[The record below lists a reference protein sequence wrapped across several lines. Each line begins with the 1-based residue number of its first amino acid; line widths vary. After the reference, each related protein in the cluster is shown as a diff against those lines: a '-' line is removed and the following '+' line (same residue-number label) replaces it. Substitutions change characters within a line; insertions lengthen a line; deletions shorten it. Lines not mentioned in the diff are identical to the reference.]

1 MSTGTLS
8 PTLFFDLLSPK
19 PDVTRTSYPATDLIY
34 KLLHHTGADVASF
47 RRNCQVSYRLVEYAR
62 DLYDEINTRIHTAED
77 SGSWESYD
85 AYYRAI
91 DPLEDV
97 LLSIMEV
104 TEVERE
110 EYLIGATPSELVE
123 QSIDSW
129 IKQSISDWLERRKKI
144 RESFDDLRTR
154 EELKGFI
161 PSPEEYEIEIDGAK
175 AHDDRTLLQNLLK
188 SIGDNES
195 KVERGRIQNSQ
206 MVKKVKDSLQSTLDF
221 LEASP
226 RKSLEEDLSVVTI
239 KCAMAAYGV
248 TEVMKNEEVKPNS
261 ALYYRLY
268 SNKIWGT
275 AQKLATNIH
284 DHLKRNDEAPNVSE
298 LNKTYAELEAALTE
312 EVLILMP
319 DAYLKLFPLV
329 GKISRAYH
337 AQSLVLASLCHQVA
351 SHFENNKSHEA
362 REALEK
368 ALDKTI
374 HAFMAA
380 GGLNNKPAANGTVQ
394 AVNGA
399 STNGTMSNG
408 TVPSISGEYDKS
420 CEQLYD
426 ETLSEIKLCCD
437 VMKMSN
443 DSDLQGKLDEARAK
457 DQARLESYKNRVT
470 KDAPARALVDLTLIV
485 YTNDSNESPF
495 HNLKAQVLQTAR
507 LSYIK
512 WLATKELKGVKILHF
527 ENPDCEEPEQP
538 MHLDAEIKPLVKDN
552 ACTLHLIVQRE
563 EPEVNGS

>member
-62 DLYDEINTRIHTAED
+62 DLYDEI
-77 SGSWESYD
+77 
-85 AYYRAI
+85 
-91 DPLEDV
+91 
-97 LLSIMEV
+97 
-104 TEVERE
+104 
-110 EYLIGATPSELVE
+110 
-123 QSIDSW
+123 
-129 IKQSISDWLERRKKI
+129 
-144 RESFDDLRTR
+144 RTR

-161 PSPEEYEIEIDGAK
+161 PSPEEYEIEVDGAK

-206 MVKKVKDSLQSTLDF
+206 MVKKVKDSLQSTLDL

-248 TEVMKNEEVKPNS
+248 TEVMKNEPTRRLSRILHSMTVSTSILNARAPN
-261 ALYYRLY
+261 YRL
-268 SNKIWGT
+268 
-275 AQKLATNIH
+275 AANIH

-298 LNKTYAELEAALTE
+298 LNKTYAELEAALTG
-312 EVLILMP
+312 EVPILMP

-329 GKISRAYH
+329 GKIGRAYH

-374 HAFMAA
+374 DAFMAA

-408 TVPSISGEYDKS
+408 TVPSIPGEYDKS

-470 KDAPARALVDLTLIV
+470 KDAPARALVDLTIIV